1 LASIIQ
7 RGDGEDTNNVALWHR
22 PAAAL
27 VGKNDMP
34 EKLLL
39 KKYGNRRLYDTEK
52 SSYVSLNRVADIIKQ
67 GRQVQVMDAK
77 SNEDVTAFIL
87 TQIILEQARNK
98 QILLPV
104 PLLHLIIRYGENE
117 LSEFFENHLQQTIR
131 NYLMYKR
138 SADEQFKKW
147 LEMGMDLS
155 VAAQKS
161 LTDLSPFKSFLELF
175 AESAEPNKKD
185 KQ

>member
-1 LASIIQ
+1 MS
-7 RGDGEDTNNVALWHR
+7 
-22 PAAAL
+22 
-27 VGKNDMP
+27 

-98 QILLPV
+98 HILLPV

-138 SADEQFKKW
+138 SADEQFRKW

-161 LTDLSPFKSFLELF
+161 MTELSPFKSFFELF
-175 AESAEPNKKD
+175 AESAEPREKD
-185 KQ
+185 KP

>member
-1 LASIIQ
+1 
-7 RGDGEDTNNVALWHR
+7 LWHG

-27 VGKNDMP
+27 VGKNDMT

-52 SSYVSLNRVADIIKQ
+52 SSYVSLSHVADIIKQ

-98 QILLPV
+98 HILLPV

-138 SADEQFKKW
+138 SADEQFRKW

-161 LTDLSPFKSFLELF
+161 MTELSPFKSFFELF
-175 AESAEPNKKD
+175 AESAEPRDKD